1 MPPGGAHVIA
11 ATKNGGQTWKAQD
24 VTGGSTPQLSGVSC
38 PSATECI
45 AVGSNGAS
53 VPGSGVVVATTD
65 GGKTWNPVAA
75 PTGALTVIT
84 VTCSSV
90 SDCVALV
97 SDGTLVWSAT
107 TTDLGQTWQQQGNMP
122 PLFVADDDLMCTAAG
137 LCLVAGYAPTGTG
150 QGEGA
155 VALSSDGGH
164 TWTLASVPNGVGVLR
179 SVACVNTTDCFAAGT
194 TSTTVS
200 DVVPAHGELLD
211 STDGGHTWT
220 PATTQPPVDDV
231 YGVECPSDRVCAM
244 VGIEWKGTP
253 PVGTGAVAQSGDAG
267 TTFKVSSSAYVPLAL
282 TALSCPDATRC
293 VAAGGNTVARIT
305 VVAPNPVP
313 KKKQR

>member
-1 MPPGGAHVIA
+1 MEPGRRA
-11 ATKNGGQTWKAQD
+11 A
-24 VTGGSTPQLSGVSC
+24 
-38 PSATECI
+38 
-45 AVGSNGAS
+45 
-53 VPGSGVVVATTD
+53 
-65 GGKTWNPVAA
+65 
-75 PTGALTVIT
+75 GALTVIT
-84 VTCSSV
+84 VTCSWV

-122 PLFVADDDLMCTAAG
+122 PLFVADDDLMCTAAAVPGRRVCAHRHRPGGRRRG
-137 LCLVAGYAPTGTG
+137 LSP
-150 QGEGA
+150 
-155 VALSSDGGH
+155 DGGH

-220 PATTQPPVDDV
+220 PATTQPPVEDV

-313 KKKQR
+313 KKKQNASQNILGKRPLPP